1 MKYEILEQL
10 YEGKAKRVYKT
21 NNSEVFYIE
30 YKDDA
35 TAFNALK
42 KGTIE
47 NKGIVNNLMSNKMF
61 QILEKAGIRTHLIE
75 NVDDRHT
82 FVKAVEIVQVE
93 VIVRNIATGSLT
105 KRLGIKDGTILE
117 PTILEFCLKSDAL
130 GDPIINEY
138 HVKAMKLATDN
149 EILQIKDM
157 TFKINDILKAQMDK
171 LDLTLVD
178 FKIEFGRYRGNII
191 LADEISP
198 DTCRL
203 WDKKTN
209 ERMDKDRFRLDLG
222 NEKATYQEV
231 MRRVNTLTV

>member
-222 NEKATYQEV
+222 IEKVTYQEV